1 MPWVLWLYIHPF
13 KMPWACRILLSH
25 PSFHV
30 AIAKMDL
37 TWLENGRGASPWEYV
52 RFWRLPLG
60 TADFCRLTWSHTDA
74 SESRLKQLVRI
85 DTTTG
90 ALYTS
95 FPECKFRSST
105 VSLPVVLWSRSL
117 VLLKLPQHALL
128 EPWTFSLMYTTSEK
142 LAFPLSPHVTFRLFG
157 HFSVSSSLVS
167 SWRGLVTCECQ
178 PAALRSGS
186 YAVCVVFVAR
196 LTLSCLL
203 KCVIR
208 KLIPPYLIA
217 SKILENHIFQFFV
230 GTVFKIGL
238 V

>member
-1 MPWVLWLYIHPF
+1 
-13 KMPWACRILLSH
+13 MPWACRILLSH

-95 FPECKFRSST
+95 FPECKFCSST

-128 EPWTFSLMYTTSEK
+128 EPWTFSLMHQLRKSWP
-142 LAFPLSPHVTFRLFG
+142 FPFPPH
-157 HFSVSSSLVS
+157 HFSSFRPLWCSSSLVS
-167 SWRGLVTCECQ
+167 SWREGDMWMPTKTWNMICFINLVNME
-178 PAALRSGS
+178 PPWKNMASAALRSGS
-186 YAVCVVFVAR
+186 YAVCGFLWQNWDVAPVEMYHPQID
-196 LTLSCLL
+196 SSLL
-203 KCVIR
+203 NCK
-208 KLIPPYLIA
+208 
-217 SKILENHIFQFFV
+217 
-230 GTVFKIGL
+230 
-238 V
+238 